1 MTDKK
6 KRNLKVYSQ
15 SGYRYH
21 EVPAIVLRGVWLKN
35 AGFDIGDYVSVK
47 CEDGRLIIEPDVER
61 AMVLKAVKEFM
72 DTELKALQKRFD
84 AKKENLKMQFV
95 AEREAGYGI

>member
-1 MTDKK
+1 MADKK
-6 KRNLKVYSQ
+6 KRNLKIYSQ

-21 EVPAIVLRGVWLKN
+21 EVPAIILRGTWLKN

-47 CEDGRLIIEPDVER
+47 CENGRLIIEPDVEK
-61 AMVLKAVKEFM
+61 AMVIKAEKEFM

-84 AKKENLKMQFV
+84 AEKEKLKMQFV
-95 AEREAGYGI
+95 AEQEAGYGV

>member
-1 MTDKK
+1 M
-6 KRNLKVYSQ
+6 
-15 SGYRYH
+15 
-21 EVPAIVLRGVWLKN
+21 WLKN

-61 AMVLKAVKEFM
+61 AMVLKAEKEFM

-84 AKKENLKMQFV
+84 AEKEKLKMQFV

>member
-15 SGYRYH
+15 SEYRYH

-61 AMVLKAVKEFM
+61 AMVLKAEKEFM
-72 DTELKALQKRFD
+72 ETELKALQKRFD
-84 AKKENLKMQFV
+84 AIGGLLQLKL
-95 AEREAGYGI
+95 RNIG